1 MPQTGSDRDLR
12 LDFFRGL
19 ALVFIF
25 VDHIPD
31 NKLARLTLGGWNFS
45 DAAEVFVFIS
55 GYTAALVF
63 GGIIQRAGYGLAAV
77 RLLGRC
83 WTLYVAHVFLFVVFT
98 AEVSFSAERLA
109 NPMFVEEMN
118 VDEFL
123 KTPHL
128 AVLNA
133 LLLTFQPAFM
143 DILPLYIVLM
153 LGLIPALP
161 LIARWPWAVVGASL
175 LLYLAVQRYGFN
187 LPTYPRGQWFFNP
200 MAWQLLFMLGA
211 CLGYPR
217 AGRWPALLDRP
228 WLVWVSAAVLA
239 VCIPVRLVITAYELL
254 GADLPAQTRLIWL
267 VNAKTSLG
275 PLRVA
280 NFLAL
285 AHLAAWAIRPGAP
298 WLAARAS
305 RAVLRM
311 GQNSLYI
318 FCLGIFLSYL
328 GHLILVEF
336 SSRTLTHIAVSLAGV
351 GIMAA
356 VAGTMSWVRQAEALK
371 RRAAA

>member
-25 VDHIPD
+25 IDHIPD
-31 NKLARLTLGGWNFS
+31 NKLARATLGGWNFS

-55 GYTAALVF
+55 GFTAALVF
-63 GGIIQRAGYGLAAV
+63 GGMAQRVGYGLAAL
-77 RLLGRC
+77 RMLGRC

-128 AVLNA
+128 AVLSA

-161 LIARWPWAVVGASL
+161 LIQRWPWAAVGASL

-187 LPTYPRGQWFFNP
+187 LPTFPHGQWFFNP
-200 MAWQLLFMLGA
+200 MAWQLLFVLGA

-217 AGRWPALLDRP
+217 AERWPGFIERP
-228 WLVWVSAAVLA
+228 WLAWVAAAVLA
-239 VCIPVRLVITAYELL
+239 VCIPARLVVTTYELM
-254 GADLPAQTRLIWL
+254 GADLPAQARLIWL

-285 AHLAAWAIRPGAP
+285 AYLAAWAIRPDAQ
-298 WLAARAS
+298 WLVARPS
-305 RAVLRM
+305 WAVLRM
-311 GQNSLYI
+311 GQNSLYV

-336 SSRTLTHIAVSLAGV
+336 SSRTLAHVAVSLAGV

-356 VAGTMSWVRQAEALK
+356 VAGTMSWVRQAEARK
-371 RRAAA
+371 RRATA

>member
-1 MPQTGSDRDLR
+1 MPQTGRDRDLR

-19 ALVFIF
+19 ALIFIF
-25 VDHIPD
+25 IDHIPD
-31 NKLARLTLGGWNFS
+31 NKLARVTLGGWNFS

-63 GGIIQRAGYGLAAV
+63 GGMAERAGYALTAV
-77 RLLGRC
+77 RMLGRC

-109 NPMFVEEMN
+109 NPMFAEEMN

-133 LLLTFQPAFM
+133 LLLKFQPAFM
-143 DILPLYIVLM
+143 DILPLYLVLM

-161 LIARWPWAVVGASL
+161 LIARWPWAAVGASL

-187 LPTYPRGQWFFNP
+187 LPTYPGGQWFFNP
-200 MAWQLLFMLGA
+200 LAWQLLFVLGA

-217 AGRWPALLDRP
+217 AGRWPAFLDRTLVL
-228 WLVWVSAAVLA
+228 WLCAALLA
-239 VCIPVRLVITAYELL
+239 VCIPVRVMVNVYELL

-285 AHLAAWAIRPGAP
+285 AYLAAWAVSPGAK
-298 WLAARAS
+298 WLAWRPS
-305 RAVLRM
+305 RLVLRM

-356 VAGTMSWVRQAEALK
+356 VAGTLSWVRRAEASK